1 MRTGVFY
8 ANIEIDPR
16 DSKEADE
23 KVSLGNL
30 PNSNS
35 MTRRK
40 TMVSD
45 AKTHVVPMSSAVDK
59 YINKMVVIAK
69 QVHEEVEER
78 KKQQAAAL
86 QTLVF

>member
-1 MRTGVFY
+1 MRSGIFY

-30 PNSNS
+30 PNASNI
-35 MTRRK
+35 TRRK

-45 AKTHVVPMSSAVDK
+45 AKSHVVPMSTAVDK
-59 YINKMVVIAK
+59 YVNKMVAIAK

-78 KKQQAAAL
+78 KK
-86 QTLVF
+86 